1 MLGVFI
7 DPPTHKHTHHKLP
20 GWGWGTGWTGICR
33 NQRQVW
39 EGAFCTKTWTS
50 KLPQWAWAP
59 TLPCRTPL
67 TSPGP

>member
-7 DPPTHKHTHHKLP
+7 DPTHTHHKLL

-33 NQRQVW
+33 NQLQVW
-39 EGAFCTKTWTS
+39 EGAFHTKTWTS
-50 KLPQWAWAP
+50 KLPHWAWVP